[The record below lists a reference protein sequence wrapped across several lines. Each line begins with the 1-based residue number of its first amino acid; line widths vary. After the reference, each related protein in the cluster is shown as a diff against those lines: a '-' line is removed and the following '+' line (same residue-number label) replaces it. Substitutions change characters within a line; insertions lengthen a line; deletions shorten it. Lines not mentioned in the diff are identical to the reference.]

1 MNELF
6 QVNKLGDTWE
16 SEEGE
21 QHVILINRSQEAACT
36 PVRVWILTQIHYSLA
51 GTSYSILLSLS
62 LLLLFSC

>member
-16 SEEGE
+16 SEEGG